1 MLSQAGVLRRPELKA
16 LQGVRFLGQAEER
29 PIMRTRLVFICLAA
43 ALSAGA
49 AADARAQAEAPSAEL
64 AGVNANAAVDGS
76 SPLTAGSI
84 VKDARGATVG
94 RIERVVDVP
103 DGADR
108 VVLRIGG
115 DLVSAPA
122 SSFAVTDGAVTTP
135 HTKAE
140 LREMARTA
148 GS

>member
-1 MLSQAGVLRRPELKA
+1 MSRFTLAPAGA
-16 LQGVRFLGQAEER
+16 LAV
-29 PIMRTRLVFICLAA
+29 A
-43 ALSAGA
+43 AL
-49 AADARAQAEAPSAEL
+49 ADAEAPSADE

-108 VVLRIGG
+108 VVLRIGR

-122 SSFAVTDGAVTTP
+122 DHFAVTDGAVTTS
-135 HTKAE
+135 HSKAE
-140 LREMARTA
+140 LRAMARAA
-148 GS
+148 GG

>member
-1 MLSQAGVLRRPELKA
+1 
-16 LQGVRFLGQAEER
+16 
-29 PIMRTRLVFICLAA
+29 MRLRLVFICIAA
-43 ALSAGA
+43 AVSAGA
-49 AADARAQAEAPSAEL
+49 AADARAQASAASADQ

-103 DGADR
+103 AGADR
-108 VVLRIGG
+108 VVLRIGR

-122 SSFAVTDGAVTTP
+122 TSFTVTDGAVTATR
-135 HTKAE
+135 TKAE
-140 LREMARTA
+140 LRAMARAA
-148 GS
+148 GG

>member
-1 MLSQAGVLRRPELKA
+1 
-16 LQGVRFLGQAEER
+16 
-29 PIMRTRLVFICLAA
+29 MRTRLVFICLAA

-49 AADARAQAEAPSAEL
+49 AADASAQAAPSADQ

-76 SPLTAGSI
+76 SPLTAGSV

-108 VVLRIGG
+108 VVLRIGR

-122 SSFAVTDGAVTTP
+122 TSFTVTDGAVTAA

-140 LREMARTA
+140 LRAMARAA
-148 GS
+148 GG